1 MMQKGGFVK
10 TILSSALIILC
21 FGCSDKND
29 ERGNTSAVEKRDKNS
44 ETIASKVRPASFDD
58 AFKSFFA
65 DSDFK
70 VEEKKN
76 RVGDCASSLKKF
88 KKQDSDVSVV
98 LDNLFCG
105 EYSSIRKRIL
115 LRNNDVFAASIQ
127 KSDWS
132 GTPGVYTLTETFYYF
147 GNEDVV
153 LFSRVDAKGGYQDS
167 VIVRDIPFIEKVVP
181 GDSVLSIIKYEYS
194 L

>member
-1 MMQKGGFVK
+1 MKIKLG
-10 TILSSALIILC
+10 SALIILC
-21 FGCSDKND
+21 LGCSGNND

-65 DSDFK
+65 DSDLK

-98 LDNLFCG
+98 IDNLFCG